1 MRGLIPAIISIIV
14 LLIGGTAIA
23 VHYSPA
29 SAYEA
34 AGNQGPIPD
43 EAIRIRIIA
52 NSDSDEDQATKRAVR
67 DRVEEEI
74 VSWGKMPTTIDAAR
88 ELIRSHLQDVQEAAD
103 STLQA
108 KGAKYGAKVEL
119 AKVPFPAKTFEGY
132 DYPAG
137 EYEALR
143 VTLGEGKGANWWCVL
158 FPALCLAG
166 ATQTEDTAADVQTA
180 KATQEASDKAST
192 GQKAKDADG
201 NAQAD
206 ATKKA
211 QPVKTSAQSTVDS
224 APPQAQSDDAKPETK
239 FFLLVLLEKL
249 FAWIGSLF
257 S

>member
-14 LLIGGTAIA
+14 LLIGGTAMA

-29 SAYEA
+29 SAYA
-34 AGNQGPIPD
+34 ASGNQGPIPD

-52 NSDSDEDQATKRAVR
+52 NSDTDEDQAIKRAVR

-103 STLQA
+103 GVLQA
-108 KGAKYGAKVEL
+108 KGAEYGAKVEL

-166 ATQTEDTAADVQTA
+166 ATQAEDPAADA
-180 KATQEASDKAST
+180 KTQEASDKAPT
-192 GQKAKDADG
+192 GQKAKEADG
-201 NAQAD
+201 KIQAD
-206 ATKKA
+206 AANKA
-211 QPVKTSAQSTVDS
+211 QPVKASAQTTADS
-224 APPQAQSDDAKPETK
+224 AARQGQSDDAKPETK